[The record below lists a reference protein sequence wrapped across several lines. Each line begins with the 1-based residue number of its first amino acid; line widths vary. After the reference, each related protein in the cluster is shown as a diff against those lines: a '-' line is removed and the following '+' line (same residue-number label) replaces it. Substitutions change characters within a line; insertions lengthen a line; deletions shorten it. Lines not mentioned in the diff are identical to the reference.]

1 MMKHN
6 SPGGLFSSVLAIL
19 VIFACAV
26 LYEHGIIN
34 DDIYLDI
41 LSSINGNS
49 HSVSAELEVHFLDV
63 GQAECIL
70 IKAPEKN
77 VLIDAGDI
85 GCEKK
90 IENYLRTQGIFSID
104 LFIISHPHAD
114 HMGSSSDILRK
125 FPVSELIIPE
135 IPSEYLP
142 TTSLFNDFLSA
153 ANKKNCRLSYAKQGQ
168 TYDLGGGAYLEIL
181 SPVGYSGDNLNN
193 YSVIS
198 KLTYGENSFLFTGD
212 LEKEAELLLVSSGAD
227 ISCTV
232 LNAGHHGSST
242 SNCAALLKAA
252 SPEYA
257 VISCGFNNDYGHPH
271 KEVISSFREFNIKYY
286 RTDYDGDVVLCSD
299 GKTITAFTKD

>member
-1 MMKHN
+1 MKHN
-6 SPGGLFSSVLAIL
+6 SPGGLFSSVFAIL

-212 LEKEAELLLVSSGAD
+212 LEKEAELLLVVLVHFPVIREAGILGEVLSGD
-227 ISCTV
+227 
-232 LNAGHHGSST
+232 
-242 SNCAALLKAA
+242 
-252 SPEYA
+252 E
-257 VISCGFNNDYGHPH
+257 D
-271 KEVISSFREFNIKYY
+271 
-286 RTDYDGDVVLCSD
+286 DVVALRDPVSQRCNTSIHIR
-299 GKTITAFTKD
+299 TPLTCYYTKGECFLQ